1 MHEISEYQ
9 SVKLKY
15 FPTSTT
21 DFAYTNWQQKKK
33 GLHRNLK
40 QWKMMKLDTKVTGV
54 KTGDV
59 VKRKMKLKGGE
70 SVIWTET
77 LAEVHDDQKSGE
89 G

>member
-1 MHEISEYQ
+1 MHEISEYEG
-9 SVKLKY
+9 VRLKY
-15 FPTSTT
+15 LPTSAT
-21 DFAYTNWQQKKK
+21 DFAYSNQQQKKK

-70 SVIWTET
+70 GVI
-77 LAEVHDDQKSGE
+77 
-89 G
+89 